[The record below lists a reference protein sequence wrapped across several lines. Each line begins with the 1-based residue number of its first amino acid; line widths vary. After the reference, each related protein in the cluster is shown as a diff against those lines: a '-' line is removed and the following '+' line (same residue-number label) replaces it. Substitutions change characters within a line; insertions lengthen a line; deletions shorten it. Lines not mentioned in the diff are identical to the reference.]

1 MAGVAVSV
9 ELASLRVHARTLS
22 SGTNCGYSGRMSD
35 GIFIVRDDGTLVAM
49 RASPFE
55 SEDVFQKLLAT
66 HPSLLAGDAV
76 DPDNP
81 RRWLLVSREQAV
93 PGEEGGAGRW
103 SLDHLFVDQ
112 DGVPTLVE
120 VKRASDTRGRREV
133 VAQMLDY
140 AANGVVYWPVETMR
154 QQFERTCAADGRDPD
169 EMLREVLTDADSDAG
184 TFWGQVDVN
193 LRAGRIRMVFVA
205 DVIHPELK
213 RIVEFLNAQMSPAEV
228 IALEL
233 RHYAGQGLRTLVPR
247 VIGRTAEAERRKVP
261 AGSQAS
267 AAAYKPTVGEW
278 FATFEAER
286 GVEEVTLAR
295 AIRDWWAE
303 QGAKIETTR
312 AQRPSLVVRFEHAE
326 RSGFPALIK
335 ATGRVST
342 CLYAIKSFPPFDQA
356 SARQEMVS
364 EHRKIAGMVTTG
376 RSFDGEPT
384 LPLALLK
391 DPAVTDQ
398 LFAVWDGLLAR
409 VRTGV

>member
-1 MAGVAVSV
+1 
-9 ELASLRVHARTLS
+9 
-22 SGTNCGYSGRMSD
+22 MSD
-35 GIFIVRDDGTLVAM
+35 GIFIVRDDGSLVAM

-55 SEDVFQKLLAT
+55 SEDVFQRLLAT

-120 VKRASDTRGRREV
+120 VKRASDTRARREV

-140 AANGVVYWPVETMR
+140 AANGVVYWPAETMR
-154 QQFERTCAADGRDPD
+154 QQYEHTCAAEGRDPD
-169 EMLREVLTDADSDAG
+169 EVMREVLTDVDSDVDA
-184 TFWGQVDVN
+184 FWGRVDVN

-233 RHYAGQGLRTLVPR
+233 RHYTGQGLRTLVPR
-247 VIGRTAEAERRKVP
+247 VIGRTAEAERRKAP
-261 AGSQAS
+261 ASGQA
-267 AAAYKPTVGEW
+267 AAAYRPSIDEW

-286 GVEEVTLAR
+286 GAEEAVLAR
-295 AIRDWWAE
+295 VVHDWWIE
-303 QGAKIETTR
+303 QGARPEATK
-312 AQRPSLVVRFEHAE
+312 AQRPSLVLRYEHAG
-326 RSGFPALIK
+326 RGAYPASIK
-335 ATGRVST
+335 ASGRVST
-342 CLYAIKSFPPFDQA
+342 GLYALKGMPPYNQEN
-356 SARQEMVS
+356 ARREMVD
-364 EHRKIAGMVTTG
+364 EHRKIAGMMTTD

-384 LPLALLK
+384 LPLNRLA
-391 DPAVTDQ
+391 DPAVRDK
-398 LFAVWDGLLAR
+398 LFAVWGALLDRIRSAS
-409 VRTGV
+409 

>member
-1 MAGVAVSV
+1 
-9 ELASLRVHARTLS
+9 
-22 SGTNCGYSGRMSD
+22 MSD

-49 RASPFE
+49 CASPFE

-66 HPSLLAGDAV
+66 HPSLLAGEVV
-76 DPDNP
+76 DPDSP
-81 RRWLLVSREQAV
+81 RRWLLVAREQAV

-140 AANGVVYWPVETMR
+140 AANGVVYWPAETMR
-154 QQFERTCAADGRDPD
+154 QQFERTCAADARDPD
-169 EMLREVLTDADSDAG
+169 EVLREVLAGSDG
-184 TFWGQVDVN
+184 DVDVFWGYVDVN

-233 RHYAGQGLRTLVPR
+233 RHYTGQGLRTLVPR
-247 VIGRTAEAERRKVP
+247 VIGRTAEAERRKAP
-261 AGSQAS
+261 ASAQAN
-267 AAAYKPTVGEW
+267 AAAYKPTVDEW

-286 GVEEVTLAR
+286 GVEEVMLAR
-295 AIRDWWAE
+295 AIRDWWVA
-303 QGAKIETTR
+303 QGARVETTR

-326 RSGFPALIK
+326 RSGFPASIK

-342 CLYAIKSFPPFDQA
+342 GLYAIKNFAPFDQA
-356 SARQEMVS
+356 GARQEMVD
-364 EHRKIAGMVTTG
+364 EHRKIAGMVTSD

-384 LPLALLK
+384 LPLALLE
-391 DPAVTDQ
+391 DPAVRSQ
-398 LFAVWDGLLAR
+398 LFAVWDRLLAR
-409 VRTGV
+409 VRVGV